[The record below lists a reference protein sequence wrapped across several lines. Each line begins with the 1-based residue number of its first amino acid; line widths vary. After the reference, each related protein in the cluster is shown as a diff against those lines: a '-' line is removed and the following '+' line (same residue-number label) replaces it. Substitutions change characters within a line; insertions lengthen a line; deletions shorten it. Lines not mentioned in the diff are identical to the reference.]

1 VETNISVHSFFSER
15 WLKLLK
21 SFLPALPFFSWPFI
35 EIREVMS
42 MRKNK
47 RKGKEEER
55 KKEWKD

>member
-21 SFLPALPFFSWPFI
+21 SFLPFLFFSWPFI

-42 MRKNK
+42 MRKNE